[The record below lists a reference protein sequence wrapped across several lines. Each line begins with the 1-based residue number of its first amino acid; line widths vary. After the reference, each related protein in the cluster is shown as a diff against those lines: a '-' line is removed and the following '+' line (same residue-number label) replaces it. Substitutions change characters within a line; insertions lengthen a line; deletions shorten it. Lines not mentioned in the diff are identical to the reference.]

1 MNLEITLVK
10 VQVPRE
16 FNGLGSMI
24 SPKRK
29 ESAESGSFDR
39 TARKLGALFEGSL
52 PSIPELVKEYG
63 TRVSEIAQSEK
74 IKTKDPRSEELSSS
88 LAGPD
93 SPSLWAAVTSGE
105 AAVNSRKVE
114 VNMVSVIAL
123 KQDFGRNE
131 LAKLDNSARSW
142 IQCEDLVMKKQHLNM
157 LNMFDAANISVNS
170 EGNTYTSVMTAWAD
184 VLNAMNCL
192 VFGVAQR
199 V

>member
-1 MNLEITLVK
+1 MNMNLEITLVK

-105 AAVNSRKVE
+105 AAVSVHLLACMLARIFPDTVTTSIWVE
-114 VNMVSVIAL
+114 TVE
-123 KQDFGRNE
+123 K
-131 LAKLDNSARSW
+131 
-142 IQCEDLVMKKQHLNM
+142 
-157 LNMFDAANISVNS
+157 
-170 EGNTYTSVMTAWAD
+170 
-184 VLNAMNCL
+184 
-192 VFGVAQR
+192 
-199 V
+199 

>member
-1 MNLEITLVK
+1 
-10 VQVPRE
+10 
-16 FNGLGSMI
+16 
-24 SPKRK
+24 
-29 ESAESGSFDR
+29 
-39 TARKLGALFEGSL
+39 
-52 PSIPELVKEYG
+52 
-63 TRVSEIAQSEK
+63 
-74 IKTKDPRSEELSSS
+74 
-88 LAGPD
+88 
-93 SPSLWAAVTSGE
+93 
-105 AAVNSRKVE
+105 
-114 VNMVSVIAL
+114 MVSVIAL